1 VKEAKYVIGEMQTKV
16 KIGNKPAKLH
26 THPEYEIQLF
36 LKGSTRY
43 IVEEKIYNIEACD
56 MIIVRKNQFHA
67 MYRHVPVVCERVILG
82 VPTEF
87 FIENNCQEYENQFL
101 DEAGRLN
108 NKIPA
113 HVVRSS
119 GIFDAF
125 MRYKKYSKDYTL
137 DRNLP
142 VLKAIIIEILY
153 LLSKCSEFA
162 KADESNGTMKEVI
175 SYLGTHYM
183 KDITLDGLCNQ
194 FYLSKYYLC
203 RGFRKATG
211 LTVFEYVRKK
221 RLAKV
226 AEFTANGMAIG
237 EAAMQ
242 AGFRNYT
249 AFYRAYKAEFENSPR
264 KDLG

>member
-1 VKEAKYVIGEMQTKV
+1 MKETKYVIGEVQTKV
-16 KIGNKPAKLH
+16 KSNNKPAKLH

-36 LKGSTRY
+36 LKGNTKY
-43 IVEEKIYNIEACD
+43 IVEEKVYRIEPGD
-56 MIIVRKNQFHA
+56 MIVVRKNQFHA
-67 MYRHVPVVCERVILG
+67 MYRDKSIACERVILG
-82 VPTEF
+82 VPSEF
-87 FIENNCQEYENQFL
+87 FEENNCKAYEEQFL
-101 DEAGRLN
+101 DEAGRIN

-113 HVVRSS
+113 HVVKSS
-119 GIFDAF
+119 GIYDAF
-125 MRYKKYSKDYTL
+125 MRYKKYSKEYTL
-137 DRNLP
+137 PKDLP

-153 LLSKCSEFA
+153 LLNKCSEFA
-162 KADESNGTMKEVI
+162 IADESNGSMKEVI
-175 SYLGTHYM
+175 SYLSTHYTE
-183 KDITLDGLCNQ
+183 DITLDGLCSE

-226 AEFTANGMAIG
+226 AEFVANGVTIG

-249 AFYRAYKAEFENSPR
+249 AFYRAYKTEYQSSPGE
-264 KDLG
+264 DLR